1 MKKVLLIIT
10 VVSIFT
16 ACSNNGNQVDGD
28 LALLM
33 AERDAA
39 KAKKD
44 SISEVIVGLETKI
57 AALDTTQ
64 KLSLVTLA
72 EFQPKKFEHFVKVH
86 GVVKTDDMAMIN
98 AESQGKIES
107 ISINEGQ
114 KVTKGQVLATVNGD
128 VIRRSIAELENRL
141 ELAQTIFERQE
152 KLWKQ
157 NIGSEIQYLQ
167 AKNERDAL
175 QKSLQTTQEQLSMT
189 VIKAPFTG
197 VIDEIFPKEG
207 EYTSPG
213 APFFRL
219 INLDNV
225 YIKADVSETYISS
238 IGVGD
243 SVDVIMPNSEVAV
256 IRTSIS
262 RVGNFINP
270 DNRTFKIRLDVPN
283 KNYLLKPNMLAEIN
297 IRDYNNDSTLV
308 IPENLILQGAQSKLY
323 VFTAEMQGDGI
334 ARVTK
339 KVLKTGLTYNNEVE
353 ILSGLAP
360 GAKIVD
366 KGARGIQEGELVEV
380 ISNNQL

>member
-1 MKKVLLIIT
+1 
-10 VVSIFT
+10 
-16 ACSNNGNQVDGD
+16 
-28 LALLM
+28 
-33 AERDAA
+33 
-39 KAKKD
+39 
-44 SISEVIVGLETKI
+44 
-57 AALDTTQ
+57 
-64 KLSLVTLA
+64 
-72 EFQPKKFEHFVKVH
+72 
-86 GVVKTDDMAMIN
+86 MIN

-114 KVTKGQVLATVNGD
+114 KVNKGQVLATINGD

-175 QKSLQTTQEQLSMT
+175 QKSLQTAQEQLSMT
-189 VIKAPFTG
+189 VIKAPFSG
-197 VIDEIFPKEG
+197 VIDEVFPKEG
-207 EYTSPG
+207 EYTAPG

-225 YIKADVSETYISS
+225 YIKADVSESYISS

-262 RVGNFINP
+262 RVGDFINP

-323 VFTAEMQGDGI
+323 VFAAEMQNNGTAI
-334 ARVTK
+334 VSK
-339 KVLKTGLTYNNEVE
+339 KVLKVGLTYNNEVE
-353 ILSGLAP
+353 ITSGLAP
-360 GAKIVD
+360 GTKIVD
-366 KGARGIQEGELVEV
+366 KGARSIQDGELVEV

>member
-157 NIGSEIQYLQ
+157 NIG
-167 AKNERDAL
+167 AAGW
-175 QKSLQTTQEQLSMT
+175 T
-189 VIKAPFTG
+189 V
-197 VIDEIFPKEG
+197 
-207 EYTSPG
+207 
-213 APFFRL
+213 L
-219 INLDNV
+219 
-225 YIKADVSETYISS
+225 
-238 IGVGD
+238 
-243 SVDVIMPNSEVAV
+243 
-256 IRTSIS
+256 
-262 RVGNFINP
+262 
-270 DNRTFKIRLDVPN
+270 
-283 KNYLLKPNMLAEIN
+283 
-297 IRDYNNDSTLV
+297 
-308 IPENLILQGAQSKLY
+308 
-323 VFTAEMQGDGI
+323 
-334 ARVTK
+334 
-339 KVLKTGLTYNNEVE
+339 
-353 ILSGLAP
+353 LAP
-360 GAKIVD
+360 AAIRVHC
-366 KGARGIQEGELVEV
+366 
-380 ISNNQL
+380 